1 MDGADGGE
9 PGIEFHRQDPGEPY
23 RPSGGVCLLSVD
35 GVTLGAVPAERNGRG
50 PVSRLRAVREARRGN
65 GISVSVVIPAKNEA
79 ENIGWVLERLPPVV
93 DEVVL
98 VDGDSEDG
106 TPDVAKRLRPDIR
119 VIGQDTPGKGA
130 AVRAGFA
137 AAHGDFIVMIDA
149 DGSMDPREIVRCVE
163 ALEDRRSVNGGG
175 AREAYPII
183 KGSRFAAGGGTDDMG
198 VVRRLG
204 NRGLLT
210 LVNVLYG
217 ARLTD
222 LCYGLFA
229 FRRDQLELLRLEAD
243 GFEIE
248 TEITVRALKAGIE
261 LGEVP
266 SFEAERRYGVS
277 NLQTWRDGMR
287 VLRTL
292 LRERWMP
299 GAWRVVRRA
308 HP

>member
-1 MDGADGGE
+1 ME
-9 PGIEFHRQDPGEPY
+9 HMKKR
-23 RPSGGVCLLSVD
+23 LLTATVSAPV
-35 GVTLGAVPAERNGRG
+35 ERNGRSG
-50 PVSRLRAVREARRGN
+50 YRRGPPRRAD
-65 GISVSVVIPAKNEA
+65 GMHVSVVIPTKNEA
-79 ENIGWVLERLPPVV
+79 KNIGWVLERLPASVG
-93 DEVVL
+93 EVVL
-98 VDGDSEDG
+98 VDGDSVDG
-106 TPDVAKRLRPDIR
+106 TVEVAKRIRPDIR
-119 VIGQDTPGKGA
+119 VVRQRTPGKGA
-130 AVRAGFA
+130 AVRAGFTA
-137 AAHGDFIVMIDA
+137 AQGDFIVMIDA
-149 DGSMDPREIVRCVE
+149 DGSMNPREIGRCVE
-163 ALEDRRSVNGGG
+163 ALEDRRSANGNGG
-175 AREAYPII
+175 AAFPII
-183 KGSRFAAGGGTDDMG
+183 KGSRFTTGGGTDDMS

-217 ARLTD
+217 ARMTD

-229 FRRDQLELLRLEAD
+229 FRRDKLDLLRLEAD

-248 TEITVRALKAGIE
+248 TEIIVRTLKAGIE

-266 SFEAERRYGVS
+266 SFEAERRHGDS

-308 HP
+308 HS